1 MPYYKISP
9 PPPKRARRR
18 EISLPHETVYLSTC
32 TLVVV
37 PDTLIQQWS
46 TEILKHVHDN
56 VLSTIIINKPAQT
69 IPPPPELLKLD
80 ILLLSHSRFAKE
92 DDDGRFDEYGGGFR
106 ECRCWYE
113 MRCKCGAQKE
123 RSSLMQVRWKRVI
136 IDEGHVLGQG
146 TTRLVS
152 MAGRL
157 RVERRWCVTGTVSNH
172 MMGMDLGMER
182 TLSGNLVGES
192 VQSGMITPPE
202 DKLVPLPS
210 RKPEQLDLKRL
221 GWILIDFLHTPPF
234 YSTEIWTR
242 YVVRPYTENMAGSM
256 SSLRSIMTLMIRHH
270 PTDVAQSVHLPPLH
284 HTTVLLTP
292 TPTNRLA
299 INVITALIAS
309 NAVQSQ
315 RTDQDYFF
323 HPSQTKFRDEVVRNL
338 MLSAFHFT
346 GTSVRSVVES
356 IERAE
361 KAFQRSA
368 EKGYGEEDVRMLEC
382 VVERLKEA
390 LEDEGWRS
398 MVVRERLGKE
408 DVTAQE
414 MGTSPTLR
422 WWGANG

>member
-1 MPYYKISP
+1 MPFYKLAP
-9 PPPKRARRR
+9 PAPKRARRR
-18 EISLPHETVYLSTC
+18 EISLPAETVYVSTC

-46 TEILKHVHDN
+46 AEILKHVHDN
-56 VLSTIIINKPAQT
+56 VLSVTVINKPTQT
-69 IPPPPELLKLD
+69 IPPPSDLLKLD

-92 DDDGRFDEYGGGFR
+92 DDDGRFEEYYGTLYP
-106 ECRCWYE
+106 CRCWFE
-113 MRCKCGAQKE
+113 TKCECGAHAE
-123 RSSLMQVRWKRVI
+123 RSALMQVRWKRLI

-182 TLSGNLVGES
+182 TLSGNPTDG
-192 VQSGMITPPE
+192 QSGMLTPPE
-202 DKLVPLPS
+202 DNLAALPS

-221 GWILIDFLHTPPF
+221 GAILIDFLHTPPF
-234 YSTEIWTR
+234 YNAERWTR
-242 YVVRPYTENMAGSM
+242 YVVRPYTENLAGSM

-270 PTDVAQSVHLPPLH
+270 PSEIARSVHLPPLH
-284 HTTVLLTP
+284 HRVVLLTP
-292 TPTNRLA
+292 TPANRLA
-299 INVITALIAS
+299 INAITALIAS

-346 GTSVRSVVES
+346 GTSVSSVVES
-356 IERAE
+356 IKRAERALE
-361 KAFQRSA
+361 KKV
-368 EKGYGEEDVRMLEC
+368 EKGYGEDDIKTLQC

-414 MGTSPTLR
+414 MGKVHLKCD
-422 WWGANG
+422 

>member
-1 MPYYKISP
+1 MPFYKLARP
-9 PPPKRARRR
+9 APKRARRGQ
-18 EISLPHETVYLSTC
+18 ISLPAETVYLSTC

-56 VLSTIIINKPAQT
+56 VLSVTIISKPTQT
-69 IPPPPELLKLD
+69 IPPPRELLKLD

-92 DDDGRFDEYGGGFR
+92 DDDGRFEEYYGTS
-106 ECRCWYE
+106 CRCWYE
-113 MRCKCGAQKE
+113 TKCKCGAHAEQ
-123 RSSLMQVRWKRVI
+123 SPLMQVRWKRLI

-182 TLSGNLVGES
+182 TLSGNPV
-192 VQSGMITPPE
+192 VDRHSGMLTPPE
-202 DKLVPLPS
+202 DNLHPLPS
-210 RKPEQLDLKRL
+210 RKPEQIDLKRL
-221 GWILIDFLHTPPF
+221 GAILIDFLHTPPF
-234 YSTEIWTR
+234 DNAEIWTR
-242 YVVRPYTENMAGSM
+242 YVVRPYTENLAGSM

-270 PTDVAQSVHLPPLH
+270 PSDIAHSVRLPPLH
-284 HTTVLLTP
+284 HRVVLLP
-292 TPTNRLA
+292 PSPANRLA

-315 RTDQDYFF
+315 RTDQDYMF

-361 KAFQRSA
+361 RALEKRV
-368 EKGYGEEDVRMLEC
+368 EKGYAEEDVRMLQR
-382 VVERLKEA
+382 VVETLKDA

-398 MVVRERLGKE
+398 MVVRERFGKE

-414 MGTSPTLR
+414 MGNSQR
-422 WWGANG
+422 

>member
-1 MPYYKISP
+1 MPFYTVSP

-37 PDTLIQQWS
+37 PDTLIHQWS
-46 TEILKHVHDN
+46 TEILKHIHDN
-56 VLSTIIINKPAQT
+56 VLSVSIINKPTQP
-69 IPPPPELLKLD
+69 IPSPSDLLKLD
-80 ILLLSHSRFAKE
+80 ILLLSHSRFAKD
-92 DDDGRFDEYGGGFR
+92 DDDGRFEEYGASR
-106 ECRCWYE
+106 ECRCWFE
-113 MRCKCGAQKE
+113 MKCKCGVQRG
-123 RSSLMQVRWKRVI
+123 RSPLMQVRWKRVI

-157 RVERRWCVTGTVSNH
+157 RVDRRWCVTGTVSNH

-182 TLSGNLVGES
+182 TVSGNPVVDTLH
-192 VQSGMITPPE
+192 SGMLTPPE
-202 DKLVPLPS
+202 DNPLLLPS

-221 GWILIDFLHTPPF
+221 GTILIDFLHTPPF
-234 YSTEIWTR
+234 YNTEIWTR
-242 YVVRPYTENMAGSM
+242 YVVRPYTENLAGSM

-270 PTDVAQSVHLPPLH
+270 PTDIARSVSLPPLH
-284 HTTVLLTP
+284 HHTVLLTP
-292 TPTNRLA
+292 TPSNRLA

-356 IERAE
+356 IQRAE
-361 KAFQRSA
+361 KALKRRA
-368 EKGYGEEDVRMLEC
+368 EKGYGEEDVRMLEF

-398 MVVRERLGKE
+398 MVVREQLGKE

-414 MGTSPTLR
+414 MGSVL
-422 WWGANG
+422 

>member
-1 MPYYKISP
+1 MPFYKLAP
-9 PPPKRARRR
+9 PAPKRARRR
-18 EISLPHETVYLSTC
+18 EISLPAETVYVSTC

-46 TEILKHVHDN
+46 AEILKHVHDN
-56 VLSTIIINKPAQT
+56 VLSVTVINKPTQT
-69 IPPPPELLKLD
+69 IPPPSDLLKLD

-92 DDDGRFDEYGGGFR
+92 DDDGRFEEYYGTLYP
-106 ECRCWYE
+106 CRCWFE
-113 MRCKCGAQKE
+113 TKCKCGAHAE
-123 RSSLMQVRWKRVI
+123 RSALMQVRWKRLI

-182 TLSGNLVGES
+182 TLSGNPADG
-192 VQSGMITPPE
+192 QSGMLTPPE
-202 DKLVPLPS
+202 DNLATLPS

-221 GWILIDFLHTPPF
+221 GAILIDFLHTPPF
-234 YSTEIWTR
+234 YNAEIWTR
-242 YVVRPYTENMAGSM
+242 YVVRPYTENLAGSM
-256 SSLRSIMTLMIRHH
+256 SSLRSVMTLMIRHH
-270 PTDVAQSVHLPPLH
+270 PSEIARSVHLPPLH
-284 HTTVLLTP
+284 HRVVLLTP
-292 TPTNRLA
+292 TPANRLA
-299 INVITALIAS
+299 INAITALIAS

-346 GTSVRSVVES
+346 GTSVSSVVES
-356 IERAE
+356 IKRAERALE
-361 KAFQRSA
+361 KKV
-368 EKGYGEEDVRMLEC
+368 EKGYGEDDIKTLQC

-414 MGTSPTLR
+414 MGKVHLKCD
-422 WWGANG
+422 